1 MLLTFSFA
9 ASLGAATVAL
19 TLQST
24 PALALPTQPQ
34 ALHTAAAQGTP
45 AEPIQWAGRCRYW
58 ANVCAARWGWGT
70 PRHFWCMGRHAC

>member
-1 MLLTFSFA
+1 MLLRFSFA

-45 AEPIQWAGRCRYW
+45 
-58 ANVCAARWGWGT
+58 VL
-70 PRHFWCMGRHAC
+70 